1 MGRGKSKIGLA
12 LLFCATIVAAALLQ
26 CSCNGNRARGKAQ
39 TPIILNEVLVNEM
52 SSVKELEALDRS
64 INRYLAE
71 WQIKGASLAIVRNDS
86 LVYAKGYG
94 ISEPGDSIQPSTLFR
109 IASVSKLITA
119 VGIMVLCERDEIS
132 LESQVF
138 GEHGILGKEP
148 YSQVITDRRY
158 YDITVKDL
166 LVHTAGFGTGAG
178 DPMFSTQ
185 DIILQNHLTS
195 PPDNET
201 LLKCVLK
208 RKLSYTPGTAS
219 KYSNLG
225 YLILSKIIETVSGE
239 DYESWTNEN
248 VLVPAGCHDM
258 HIGWNFYEQKLPGET
273 TYYPQA
279 GSDKVPCY
287 DGSGRYCERCYGG
300 SDIHN
305 LSGAGAW
312 VCSVPE
318 LARLVCSIDGK
329 DGVPDILK
337 KETIEEMTAVTDSVT
352 YGIGWTDIS
361 EDGTWTRTGTL
372 SSTTALIKVYPDG
385 ECWILVTNTG
395 TWKGPRFAKYTSSLF
410 RRSREVYSSLLPRKD
425 MFYEN

>member
-1 MGRGKSKIGLA
+1 MGKDRNNFFMGLLCSTAIIGM
-12 LLFCATIVAAALLQ
+12 VLLQ
-26 CSCNGNRARGKAQ
+26 CSCDNWRGRNAP
-39 TPIILNEVLVNEM
+39 TSVVLNEVLVNGM
-52 SSVKELEALDRS
+52 SDIKELEPLDKD
-64 INRYLAE
+64 IKQYIAE
-71 WQIKGASLAIVRNDS
+71 WGIKGASLAIVRNDS

-109 IASVSKLITA
+109 IASVSKLLTA
-119 VGIMVLCERDEIS
+119 VGIMTLCERGDIS
-132 LESQVF
+132 LESKVF
-138 GEHGILGKEP
+138 GENGILGQES
-148 YSQVITDRRY
+148 YSQVITDPRY
-158 YDITVKDL
+158 NEISVRDL

-178 DPMFSTQ
+178 DPMFSTT

-208 RKLSYTPGTAS
+208 RRLSFEPGTGS

-225 YLILSKIIETVSGE
+225 YLILSKVIETVSGE
-239 DYESWTNEN
+239 DYETWMTEN
-248 VLVPAGCHDM
+248 VLKPAGCYDM
-258 HIGWNFYEQKLPGET
+258 HIGGTFYEEKLPGET
-273 TYYPQA
+273 RYYPQA

-300 SDIHN
+300 SDIRN

-329 DGVPDILK
+329 EGVPDILT
-337 KETIEEMTAVTDSVT
+337 KESIEEMTAETDSVT
-352 YGIGWTDIS
+352 FGIGWTDIS
-361 EDGTWTRTGTL
+361 ADGIWTRTGTL
-372 SSTTALIKVYPDG
+372 ASTTALIKYYPDG

-395 TWKGPRFAKYTSSLF
+395 TWRGPRFAKWTSSLF
-410 RRSREVYSSLLPRKD
+410 RRSREKYSSLLPHKD
-425 MFYEN
+425 MFHEN